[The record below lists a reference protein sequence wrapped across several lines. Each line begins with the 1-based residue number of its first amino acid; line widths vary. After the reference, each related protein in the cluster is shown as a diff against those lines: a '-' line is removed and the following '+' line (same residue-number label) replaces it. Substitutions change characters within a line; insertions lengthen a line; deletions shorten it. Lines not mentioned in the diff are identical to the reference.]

1 MRRKNTRKL
10 AFSWGSIYTEKHMNR
25 LDFRLE
31 NTAKGSRARAGR
43 FRTLHNEVLTPLFM
57 PVGTHATVRG
67 QRFEHL
73 LESGSQILL
82 ANTYHLLLRP
92 GPEVFRK
99 FQGIHQFMKW
109 PRSVLTDSGGFQIFA
124 MPNDRHMSEEGARFL
139 SYVDGK
145 HILLTPERSI
155 ETQKA
160 IGSDIMMVLDQC
172 VPSTVEHSVARAAM
186 ELSNRW
192 ALRSLAARGDSPQS
206 LFAIVQGACYEDLRR
221 ESAAFL
227 TQHPFDGFA
236 LGGLAVGESKQERED
251 TVDYAASLLPA
262 DRPRY
267 LMGVGTPIDLL
278 EAVHRG
284 MDMFDCIIPTA
295 HAEQGVAYTWKG
307 KVLMRRGAYR
317 DLDEPIDR
325 NCGCVVCKTYSRAY
339 LHQLIKTGEPLGR
352 QLIGQHN
359 IYFYH
364 ELMRRMRTEI
374 LADTFSDFYRST
386 RESLVASDEEFPVKP
401 PKVRNDPP
409 LPTELGNFEILIAPP
424 PASFASVR
432 QKSSGEVMHS
442 INHPDEE
449 ARSLY
454 VEQARLVDRAALG
467 NLVVWDVGLGAGH
480 NAMAAL
486 RAVEKLG
493 AWQGSFELVS
503 FENDLDSFRL
513 ARSRL
518 DLFHHLR
525 HAAPHGILSEGKW
538 QSKTAPLR
546 WTLLEGDFL
555 EKLVEAPTPDLVFFD
570 PFSHKTD
577 RPLWT
582 VEALEQLRERL
593 GGRYVEIFTYSTST
607 AVRAGFLAA
616 GFYVA
621 RGRATGPKGETTIA
635 LTAPHAETKRELL
648 GREWL
653 EKWKRSDAK
662 EPFLKDRSRLAE
674 MLTRIQ
680 NHEQFRC

>member
-1 MRRKNTRKL
+1 
-10 AFSWGSIYTEKHMNR
+10 MNR

-31 NTAKGSRARAGR
+31 KIATGSRARAAR

-99 FQGIHQFMKW
+99 FQGIHNFMKW

-124 MPNDRHMSEEGARFL
+124 MPNDRHMTEEGARFL

-172 VPSTVEHSVARAAM
+172 VPSTVEHKVAREAM

-227 TQHPFDGFA
+227 SQHPFNGFA

-307 KVLMRRGAYR
+307 KVLLRRGAYR
-317 DLDEPIDR
+317 DIDESIDR
-325 NCGCVVCKTYSRAY
+325 NCGCVVCRTYSRAY

-359 IYFYH
+359 IHFYH
-364 ELMRRMRTEI
+364 ELMSRMRAEI
-374 LADTFSDFYRST
+374 LADTFAAFYRKT
-386 RESLVASDEEFPVKP
+386 REDLVASDEEFPVKA

-409 LPTELGNFEILIAPP
+409 LPMELGNFEILIASA

-442 INHPDEE
+442 VNHPDEE
-449 ARSLY
+449 SRALY
-454 VEQARLVDRAALG
+454 VEQSRLVERASAG
-467 NLVVWDVGLGAGH
+467 DLVVWDVGLGAGH

-486 RAVEKLG
+486 RAVEALG
-493 AWQGSFELVS
+493 NRERSFELVS

-525 HAAPHGILSEGKW
+525 HAGPHGILTEGKW
-538 QSKTAPLR
+538 ASKSTPVK

-555 EKLVEAPTPDLVFFD
+555 EKLAEAPTPDIVFFD

-582 VEALEQLRERL
+582 VETLELLRERL
-593 GGRYVEIFTYSTST
+593 GGRFVEIFTYSAST
-607 AVRAGFLAA
+607 AVRASFLAA
-616 GFYVA
+616 GFHVA

-635 LTAPHAETKRELL
+635 LTAPREGHARELL
-648 GREWL
+648 GPEWL
-653 EKWKRSDAK
+653 EKWRRSDAK
-662 EPFLKDRSRLAE
+662 EPFLKDRARLSAALE
-674 MLTRIQ
+674 RIES
-680 NHEQFRC
+680 HEQFRC